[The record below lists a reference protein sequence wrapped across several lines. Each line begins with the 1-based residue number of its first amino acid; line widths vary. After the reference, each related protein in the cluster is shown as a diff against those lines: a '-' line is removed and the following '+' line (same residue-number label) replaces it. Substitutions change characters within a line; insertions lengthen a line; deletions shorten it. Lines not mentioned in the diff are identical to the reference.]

1 MHILFLNIMDP
12 IHDRQRAQEDMQRS
26 QEFVDVFSKVVS
38 GGKAGYKT
46 VVEVKPITVKC
57 KGCGIELHKE
67 QKFCHEC
74 GTKNDVT
81 EEKK

>member
-1 MHILFLNIMDP
+1 MDE
-12 IHDRQRAQEDMQRS
+12 IHHRQKEQEEMQRS
-26 QEFVDVFSKVVS
+26 DAFVDIFSKVVS

-46 VVEVKPITVKC
+46 VVQVKPITTKC
-57 KGCGIELHKE
+57 KSCGAVLDEK

-74 GTKNDVT
+74 GAKNEALEKK